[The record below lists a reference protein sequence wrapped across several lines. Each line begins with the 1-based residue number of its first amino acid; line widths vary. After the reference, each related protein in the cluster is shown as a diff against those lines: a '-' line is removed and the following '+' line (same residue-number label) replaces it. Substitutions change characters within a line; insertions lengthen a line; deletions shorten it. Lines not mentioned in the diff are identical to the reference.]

1 MKVLGLIPA
10 RGGSKGVP
18 RKNLA
23 DVGGRPLIA
32 FSIETGLAAQR
43 IDRLI
48 VSADDDEIAE
58 VARGLGADV
67 PFVRPTDLADDVAPM
82 LGVAQHALQ
91 ALANDGDMFD
101 AVCLL
106 QPTSPLRPPE
116 LVDGCIGLLESKSAT
131 SVVTVRSIPPE
142 FNPAWAISIDGEGYA
157 SWFGGGRDPIG
168 RRQDLPPAFHRDG
181 LVYVAR
187 SSTVLEGS
195 LYGEVVVPAVADSVP
210 LCNVDTTEDLEKL
223 RSIVGDSR

>member
-1 MKVLGLIPA
+1 MRVLGLIPA

-32 FSIETGLAAQR
+32 FSIETGMAAAQ
-43 IDRLI
+43 IDRLV
-48 VSADDDEIAE
+48 VSTDDNEIAE

-67 PFVRPTDLADDVAPM
+67 PFMRPTDLADDVAPM

-91 ALANDGDMFD
+91 TLAADGDMFD

-106 QPTSPLRPPE
+106 QPTSPLRSSE
-116 LVDGCIGLLESKSAT
+116 LIDDCISLLESKEAT

-142 FNPAWAISIDGEGYA
+142 FNPAWAISIDGDGFA
-157 SWFGGGRDPIG
+157 SWAGGGRDPIG

-181 LVYVAR
+181 LVYVTR

-195 LYGEVVVPAVADSVP
+195 LYGQKVVPALADAVP
-210 LCNVDTTEDLEKL
+210 LCNVDTMEDLEKL
-223 RSIVGDSR
+223 RSMVRESR